1 MIQFSLPVIGLCAYS
16 GTGKT
21 TLITQLLPL
30 LKKQGL
36 RTGVVKHAHHKF
48 DIDHAGKDSYEFRQA
63 GAEQIAVASKNRIA
77 WIKEQRDNETEPVL
91 SDALSAL
98 DTDDLDLVIVEGFK
112 AEEFPKIEL
121 HRPSLGKPLMCT
133 QDKNIIALATDTAM
147 NLTSTQPQLDL
158 NDINEIA
165 EFIVSF
171 VKELSDKTPV
181 HVVST
186 LQSQHK

>member
-1 MIQFSLPVIGLCAYS
+1 MIQFPLPVIGLCAYS

-21 TLITQLLPL
+21 TLITQLLPM

-36 RTGVVKHAHHKF
+36 RIGVVKHAHHKF
-48 DIDHAGKDSYEFRQA
+48 DIDHPGKDSYEFRQA
-63 GAEQIAVASKNRIA
+63 GAEQVAVASKNRIA

-147 NLTSTQPQLDL
+147 NLTSTHPQLDL

-171 VKELSDKTPV
+171 VKELADKTPV
-181 HVVST
+181 HIVST
-186 LQSQHK
+186 